1 LTIFK
6 EKEMPEFRKWILALA
21 VVALFAGVASA
32 QIGTPGTTPAGNFTC
47 NTTPNGSVT
56 PTVRGDGFTELVGD
70 IVITCTGGTPL
81 TNGTVIPTANITVFL
96 NTAATSRL
104 LSTSA
109 TAGAYTV
116 SEATLLIDEPG
127 SGLTGYGPSQP
138 VTLCTSPAFG
148 AGVGGCS
155 QIVGAPV
162 ATSNGLQIPLNA
174 NGSAPAAN
182 AFQGLVLGNQIAFF
196 GIPILPPTTTGVSR
210 VLRITNI
217 RANANGIG
225 GTPGSVVAS
234 ISTTISTIPSATATV
249 GFILPGLSPTNTT
262 VRNAANN
269 GSGGSTSFA
278 QCSNSSLTSGTTSAS
293 GGGLQFQEN
302 FATAF
307 KTRGAPST
315 GTSGTTV
322 QNIPG
327 TVYNTESGFT
337 IPAATSTGGVGAT
350 VYAAGFADYGT
361 RLKATFSNVPSGVTL
376 YVSTRDLTNS
386 YLSYTNS
393 AIGAGPN
400 AVLVISE
407 TATDGG
413 STNFTVPTASPTTTF
428 TGSGSAFNIPVAP
441 LTVSAGT
448 GQAVWEIIQAN
459 PSTIDTNF
467 FGVYISYTASP
478 ATNVPTPGTM
488 SVTLSFAPTP
498 LGGAFT
504 ATTGSAASA
513 TLTIPRFSDSN
524 DITKTYATFALC
536 TTDLL
541 YPYVVNVNGFDTG
554 LAIANTT
561 TDPFGTTPQAGT
573 CTLNFYGTAAPTA
586 AFTTPNVAT
595 GTVYANLASTLAPG
609 FDGYMIAVC
618 NFQYAHGFA
627 FISDVGARNLAMGY
641 LALVMNG
648 AGSLNTRGSTAE
660 NFNQ

>member
-1 LTIFK
+1 
-6 EKEMPEFRKWILALA
+6 MPEFRKWILALA

-70 IVITCTGGTPL
+70 IVITCTGGTPIA
-81 TNGTVIPTANITVFL
+81 NGTTIPVANITVFL
-96 NTAATSRL
+96 NTAVTSRL
-104 LSTSA
+104 LATSP
-109 TAGAYTV
+109 TTGAYTV

-138 VTLCTSPAFG
+138 VTLCSSPSLG
-148 AGVGGCS
+148 ASTGGCP

-162 ATSNGLQIPLNA
+162 ASSLGLQIPLPA
-174 NGSAPAAN
+174 TGTGIAAN
-182 AFQGLVLGNQIAFF
+182 AFQGLVLGNQVAFF

-210 VLRITNI
+210 VFRITNI
-217 RANANGIG
+217 RANANQIG

-234 ISTTISTIPSATATV
+234 ISTTISTIPSATTTV
-249 GFILPGLSPTNTT
+249 GFVLPGLSSTNTT
-262 VRNAANN
+262 VRNAANG
-269 GSGGSTSFA
+269 GSGGSASFA
-278 QCSNSSLTSGTTSAS
+278 QCSNSSLTSTTSAS

-307 KTRGAPST
+307 KVRGAPFT
-315 GTSGTTV
+315 AGQTTGTTV

-337 IPAATSTGGVGAT
+337 IPSAPPFSNGVGGT
-350 VYAAGFADYGT
+350 SYQPGFADYGT
-361 RLKATFSNVPSGVTL
+361 RLKAVFSNVPSGVSIF
-376 YVSTRDLTNS
+376 VSTRDLTNS
-386 YLSYTNS
+386 FAAYGNS
-393 AIGAGPN
+393 TTPMMN
-400 AVLVISE
+400 AVLVVSE

-413 STNFTVPTASPTTTF
+413 GPTYTVPQASPTTTF
-428 TGSGSAFNIPVAP
+428 TGGGAAVPIAPVI
-441 LTVSAGT
+441 VNAGV
-448 GQAVWEIIQAN
+448 GQAVWEIVNSSSSA
-459 PSTIDTNF
+459 IDTDF
-467 FGVYISYTASP
+467 FGVYVSYTAAP
-478 ATNVPTPGTM
+478 ATNSPGTGTM

-498 LGGAFT
+498 SGGAFT
-504 ATTGSAASA
+504 STTGSAASA
-513 TLTIPRFSDSN
+513 SLTIPRFSDSN
-524 DITKTYATFALC
+524 DITKTFASFALC

-573 CTLNFYGTAAPTA
+573 CTLNFFGTAQPSAP
-586 AFTTPNVAT
+586 FTTPSVAT

-648 AGSLNTRGSTAE
+648 AGSINTRGSAAE